1 MGEVVNGKYVFSLS
15 AWMWTIERNTFLDF
29 VPTVRDKQILI
40 LIPEPPKID
49 PGLYLR
55 PFSIDAWRGVGV
67 CRHFLQNF

>member
-15 AWMWTIERNTFLDF
+15 AWVWTIERNTFLDF
-29 VPTVRDKQILI
+29 VPTVRDKQVLM

-55 PFSIDAWRGVGV
+55 PFSIDAWKGVGM
-67 CRHFLQNF
+67 CMHFLQKF